1 MYCLRKDKMKITPI
15 APVAPI
21 KGLTNSGCC
30 VKVDITSGTTSTMFG
45 KHQFDITVVYCK
57 NCGSVKATSN
67 IKEKNRGS

>member
-1 MYCLRKDKMKITPI
+1 MKVAPITPI
-15 APVAPI
+15 HPT
-21 KGLTNSGCC
+21 KMLTKSACC
-30 VKVDITSGTTSTMFG
+30 DKVDITSGTTSTMFG